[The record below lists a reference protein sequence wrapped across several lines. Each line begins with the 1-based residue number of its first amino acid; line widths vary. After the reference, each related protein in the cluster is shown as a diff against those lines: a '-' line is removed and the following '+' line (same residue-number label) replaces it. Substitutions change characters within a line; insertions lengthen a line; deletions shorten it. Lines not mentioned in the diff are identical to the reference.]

1 MISSGTAPFY
11 SVNRYYRELFG
22 EKVYKLSLDGGM
34 TCPNRDGKLD
44 TRGCIFCS
52 KGGSGDFSAGA
63 SLPIHDRIT
72 EAISYVAPKF
82 KGDKYIAYF
91 QAYTNTYAPVE
102 YLRNLFTETCLDPRI
117 AGISIATR
125 PDCLEDDKISLLRE
139 LNRIKPV
146 WVELGLQTIKESSAE
161 YIRRGY
167 PLSVFEDTYER
178 LTKAGIPVIIH
189 VIIGLPGE
197 SYEDNIACAGFLA
210 KKQVHGVKLQLLHV
224 LKNTDLA
231 ADYEKGLFE
240 VLSIDDYINRVIG
253 MIEKLPPQTVIYR
266 ITGDGPR
273 NTLIAPLWSLNKKNV
288 LNSVTKEFAR
298 RNTYQGKEYL

>member
-1 MISSGTAPFY
+1 M
-11 SVNRYYRELFG
+11 
-22 EKVYKLSLDGGM
+22 
-34 TCPNRDGKLD
+34 
-44 TRGCIFCS
+44 
-52 KGGSGDFSAGA
+52 
-63 SLPIHDRIT
+63 
-72 EAISYVAPKF
+72 
-82 KGDKYIAYF
+82 
-91 QAYTNTYAPVE
+91 E

-139 LNRIKPV
+139 LNRVKPV

-178 LTKAGIPVIIH
+178 LTKAGIPAIIH

-210 KKQVHGVKLQLLHV
+210 KKHVHGVKLQLLHV
-224 LKNTDLA
+224 LQNTDLA
-231 ADYEKGLFE
+231 VDYEKCLFKA
-240 VLSIDDYINRVIG
+240 LSMDDYINRVIG
-253 MIEKLPPQTVIYR
+253 MIEKLPPETVIYR

-273 NTLIAPLWSLNKKNV
+273 NSLIAPLWSLNKKNV
-288 LNSVTKEFAR
+288 LNSITKEFAR

>member
-1 MISSGTAPFY
+1 M
-11 SVNRYYRELFG
+11 L
-22 EKVYKLSLDGGM
+22 LW
-34 TCPNRDGKLD
+34 
-44 TRGCIFCS
+44 
-52 KGGSGDFSAGA
+52 
-63 SLPIHDRIT
+63 
-72 EAISYVAPKF
+72 
-82 KGDKYIAYF
+82 
-91 QAYTNTYAPVE
+91 
-102 YLRNLFTETCLDPRI
+102 NLFTETCLDPRI

-125 PDCLEDDKISLLRE
+125 PDCLEDDKISLLQE

-178 LTKAGIPVIIH
+178 LTKAGIPAIIH

-210 KKQVHGVKLQLLHV
+210 EKHVHGVKLQLLHV
-224 LKNTDLA
+224 LQNTDLA
-231 ADYEKGLFE
+231 VDYEKGLFKA
-240 VLSIDDYINRVIG
+240 LSMDDYINRVIG
-253 MIEKLPPQTVIYR
+253 MIEKLPPETVIYR

-273 NTLIAPLWSLNKKNV
+273 NSLIAPLWSLNKKNV
-288 LNSVTKEFAR
+288 LNSITKEFAR